1 MGRPARSRCTSKVSS
16 PGSPISTWFTPAMPP
31 DTAHAVLTVDL
42 GAIVANWRLLLTK
55 HPSGA
60 VGAVVKGD
68 GYGLG
73 ARPVAAALA
82 AAGCR
87 HFFVAT
93 PDEALTLRDAV
104 PDAALVVLGGLF
116 AGTEREFAAQGII
129 PALGSLAEIEAWAR

>member
-1 MGRPARSRCTSKVSS
+1 MESD
-16 PGSPISTWFTPAMPP
+16 I
-31 DTAHAVLTVDL
+31 AHAVLKVDL
-42 GAIVANWRLLLTK
+42 GAVVANWRLLQEK

-73 ARPVAAALA
+73 ARPIAAALA
-82 AAGCR
+82 ASGCE

-93 PDEALTLRDAV
+93 PDEALILRDII

-116 AGTEREFAAQGII
+116 AGTGPEFAARGII
-129 PALGSLAEIEAWAR
+129 PALGSLAEIDAWSCLARQ